1 VNPVPKLEEEEVLP
15 MVAIFFTQSR
25 PNNHVQFLFVIVPS
39 FKKFLF

>member
-25 PNNHVQFLFVIVPS
+25 PN
-39 FKKFLF
+39 KKNILEDFTFNI